1 MPETPFSERDQ
12 AMQPTQWKS
21 WGMSG
26 GLDLPHRIGV
36 VQIMMP
42 LQEFVV
48 PTPIRLRLNEPHL
61 NLLEQTSLDWQSDH
75 DLIQMA

>member
-1 MPETPFSERDQ
+1 
-12 AMQPTQWKS
+12 
-21 WGMSG
+21 
-26 GLDLPHRIGV
+26 
-36 VQIMMP
+36 MMP